1 MGTPIF
7 GNARLTP
14 LGGGALWGYLG
25 GSGARWR
32 SATRPPGIVI
42 CTSRNEPLPPR
53 FHLTRSG
60 QYGPSEDGVGD
71 KHTEYVLVEETET
84 DLACRLIDQ
93 LLAGGPGEE

>member
-1 MGTPIF
+1 MG
-7 GNARLTP
+7 N
-14 LGGGALWGYLG
+14 LGGPVTKRRYKKETQGMA
-25 GSGARWR
+25 
-32 SATRPPGIVI
+32 I
-42 CTSRNEPLPPR
+42 CTRRIDPSPPR

-71 KHTEYVLVEETET
+71 KHTEYVVVEETET

>member
-1 MGTPIF
+1 M
-7 GNARLTP
+7 A
-14 LGGGALWGYLG
+14 
-25 GSGARWR
+25 
-32 SATRPPGIVI
+32 I
-42 CTSRNEPLPPR
+42 CTRRIDPSLPR
-53 FHLTRSG
+53 FRLTRSG